1 MLRYIAS
8 VAAVAVTTLAF
19 APSVEARTPAPRCA
33 PVSTAAVEA
42 QFAKFNDAWAT
53 KNPDTV
59 TALFGKDAVL
69 LATVSN
75 TPRTDAAGIRDY
87 FVKFL
92 KNSPVGT
99 VTSSTVDLGCNM
111 ATRVGT
117 WTVTFT
123 DAATG
128 AKTDVLARYT
138 FIYKYEGGKWM
149 IDHLHSSMLPEKTS

>member
-1 MLRYIAS
+1 MLRYV
-8 VAAVAVTTLAF
+8 VAATVLSASAF
-19 APSVEARTPAPRCA
+19 ALAPAAEARTAAPRCA
-33 PVSTAAVEA
+33 PVTTAAVEA

-75 TPRTDAAGIRDY
+75 KPRTTAPEIRDY
-87 FVKFL
+87 FVSFL

-99 VTSSTVDLGCNM
+99 ITSSNIDLGCNM

-123 DAATG
+123 NADTG

-149 IDHLHSSMLPEKTS
+149 IDHLHSSMLPEKTA

>member
-1 MLRYIAS
+1 MLRYA
-8 VAAVAVTTLAF
+8 VAAAVLSTSAF
-19 APSVEARTPAPRCA
+19 ALVPAAEARTAAPRCA
-33 PVSTAAVEA
+33 PVTTAAVEA
-42 QFAKFNDAWAT
+42 QFDKFNAAWAT

-75 TPRTDAAGIRDY
+75 KPRTDAAGIRDY

-92 KNSPVGT
+92 QNSPVGT
-99 VTSSTVDLGCNM
+99 ITSSTVDLGCNM

-123 DAATG
+123 DAAG

-149 IDHLHSSMLPEKTS
+149 IDHLHSSMLPEKAA

>member
-1 MLRYIAS
+1 MMKSALIAAS
-8 VAAVAVTTLAF
+8 LGAALAAAPAAARSTT
-19 APSVEARTPAPRCA
+19 CA
-33 PVSTAAVEA
+33 PVTTAAVESLY
-42 QFAKFNDAWAT
+42 AKFSAAWAT

-75 TPRTDAAGIRDY
+75 KPRTTSPEIRDY
-87 FVKFL
+87 FVSFL

-99 VTSSTVDLGCNM
+99 IDTSTIDLGCNM

-117 WTVTFT
+117 WTVKLTNPADGQVT
-123 DAATG
+123 N
-128 AKTDVLARYT
+128 VRARYS

-149 IDHLHSSMLPEKTS
+149 IDHLHSSRMPEIIPAA

>member
-1 MLRYIAS
+1 MSRYL
-8 VAAVAVTTLAF
+8 VAAAVLSASTLAL
-19 APSVEARTPAPRCA
+19 APAAEARKAAPRCA

-75 TPRTDAAGIRDY
+75 KPRTSAPEIRDY
-87 FVKFL
+87 FVGFL

-99 VTSSTVDLGCNM
+99 ITSSTVDLGCNM

-123 DAATG
+123 DAAG
-128 AKTDVLARYT
+128 AKTDVNARYT

-149 IDHLHSSMLPEKTS
+149 IDHLHSSMLPEKTG

>member
-1 MLRYIAS
+1 MLRSIAS
-8 VAAVAVTTLAF
+8 VAAIAVTTLAF

-42 QFAKFNDAWAT
+42 QFAKFNDSWAT
-53 KNPDTV
+53 KNPDNV
-59 TALFGKDAVL
+59 TALFGKNAVL

-75 TPRTDAAGIRDY
+75 KPRTDAEGIRDY

-123 DAATG
+123 DSDTG

-138 FIYKYEGGKWM
+138 FIYKYEGGKWK